1 MNIQRESPFM
11 KVIAVGSGNIG
22 SVAVEDLAT
31 NMKSTEIIIADK
43 DDSRSKA
50 VVERI
55 GRNNVSSIQL
65 DIVDRNK
72 LLQTLKKFDLAMGFL
87 PGALGYD
94 LMKACIKAK
103 KSLVDVSYMAENPL
117 KLHSAASK
125 ARITLIPDC
134 GLAPGISNFLVGHAY
149 AKLEKTSSVKIMVG
163 GLPEKPVPP
172 LDYVITWSSDGL
184 IDEYTRKAVIIQHGK
199 KTEVE
204 ALSGVEAINFPK
216 VGKLEAFYT
225 DGLRTLS
232 QTLKDVEEM
241 WEKTLRYP
249 GHAEKIKMIEK
260 LGFFEEEK
268 VKIEDTLVSPRKL
281 TARLLERKLKIPKIK
296 DFVAMKVEVSGVKN
310 GKRVSF
316 VYHMLDKYDQKRGIT
331 AMARTTA
338 YPMSIV
344 AQLMLKG
351 IIKQKGVIPTEKLG
365 MEKEVVQEYLSQLK
379 KRDIKIIEAK
389 ETR

>member
-1 MNIQRESPFM
+1 M

-31 NMKSTEIIIADK
+31 RMKSTEIVIADK

-55 GRNNVSSIQL
+55 GRNNVSSMQL
-65 DIVDRNK
+65 DIADCNK
-72 LLQTLKKFDLAMGFL
+72 LVQTLKKFDLAMGFL
-87 PGALGYD
+87 PGALGYT
-94 LMKACIKAK
+94 LMKACTKAK
-103 KSLVDVSYMAENPL
+103 KSLIDVSYMVENPL
-117 KLHSAASK
+117 KLQSAASK
-125 ARITLIPDC
+125 ARITIVPDC

-172 LDYVITWSSDGL
+172 LGYVITWSPDGL
-184 IDEYTRKAVIIQHGK
+184 IDEYTRKAVIVQHGK

-204 ALSGVEAINFPK
+204 ALGGVEAINFPE

-249 GHAEKIKMIEK
+249 GHAEKIKMIER

-268 VKIEDTLVSPRKL
+268 VKIGGTMVSPRRL
-281 TARLLERKLKIPKIK
+281 TARLLERKLKIPEIK
-296 DFVAMKVEVSGVKN
+296 DFVAMKIEVSGVKN
-310 GKRVSF
+310 GKRLSF
-316 VYHMLDKYDQKRGIT
+316 VYHMLDKYDQKHGIT

-351 IIKQKGVIPTEKLG
+351 IIKQKGVIPPEKLG
-365 MEKEVVQEYLSQLK
+365 MEKEVVQEFLSELK
-379 KRDIKIIEAK
+379 KRDIKIIETK

>member
-1 MNIQRESPFM
+1 MNIRRESPFM

-31 NMKSTEIIIADK
+31 SMKSTEIVIADK
-43 DDSRSKA
+43 DESRSKA

-55 GRNNVSSIQL
+55 GRNNVSSMQL
-65 DIVDRNK
+65 DIGDCNR
-72 LLQTLKKFDLAMGFL
+72 LLQTLKKFDLALGFL

-94 LMKACIKAK
+94 LMKACIEAK
-103 KSLVDVSYMAENPL
+103 KSLVDVSYMDENPL

-125 ARITLIPDC
+125 ARTTIIPDC
-134 GLAPGISNFLVGHAY
+134 GLAPGISNFLAGHAY

-163 GLPEKPVPP
+163 GLPEKPMPP
-172 LDYVITWSSDGL
+172 LDYVITWSPDGL

-199 KTEVE
+199 KTEAE
-204 ALSGVEAINFPK
+204 ALSGIEEIDFPK

-232 QTLKDVEEM
+232 QTLKGVEEM

-249 GHAEKIKMIEK
+249 GHAEKIKMIEG
-260 LGFFEEEK
+260 LGFFEEKK
-268 VKIEDTLVSPRKL
+268 VKYEGTLVSPRRL
-281 TARLLERKLKIPKIK
+281 TARLLERKLKIPEIK
-296 DFVAMKVEVSGVKN
+296 DFVAMKVEVSGIKN
-310 GKRVSF
+310 DKRLSF
-316 VYHMLDKYDQKRGIT
+316 VYHMLDKYDQKHGIT

-351 IIKQKGVIPTEKLG
+351 IIKQKGVVPPEKLG
-365 MEKEVVQEYLSQLK
+365 MEKEVIQEFFSELK
-379 KRDIKIIEAK
+379 KRNINIVEAK

>member
-1 MNIQRESPFM
+1 M

-31 NMKSTEIIIADK
+31 SMKSTEIVIADK
-43 DDSRSKA
+43 DESRSKA

-55 GRNNVSSIQL
+55 GRNNVSSMQL
-65 DIVDRNK
+65 DIADRNK

-87 PGALGYD
+87 PGALGHD
-94 LMKACIKAK
+94 LMKACIEAK

-125 ARITLIPDC
+125 ARITIIPDC

-172 LDYVITWSSDGL
+172 LDYVITWSPDSL

-249 GHAEKIKMIEK
+249 GHAEKIKMIEG

-268 VKIEDTLVSPRKL
+268 VKIEGTLVSPRRL
-281 TARLLERKLKIPKIK
+281 TARLLERKLKIPEIK

-310 GKRVSF
+310 GKRLSF
-316 VYHMLDKYDQKRGIT
+316 VYHMLDKYDQKHGIT

-351 IIKQKGVIPTEKLG
+351 IIKQKGVIPPEKLG
-365 MEKEVVQEYLSQLK
+365 MEKEVVQEFLSELK

-389 ETR
+389 EAR

>member
-1 MNIQRESPFM
+1 M
-11 KVIAVGSGNIG
+11 KVLAVGSGNIG

-31 NMKSTEIIIADK
+31 SMKSTEIVIADK
-43 DDSRSKA
+43 DESRSKA
-50 VVERI
+50 VAERI
-55 GRNNVSSIQL
+55 GRNNVSSMQL
-65 DIVDRNK
+65 DIADCNK

-87 PGALGYD
+87 PGALGYT
-94 LMKACIKAK
+94 LMEACIEAK

-125 ARITLIPDC
+125 ARITIIPDC
-134 GLAPGISNFLVGHAY
+134 GLAPGISNFLIGHAY

-172 LDYVITWSSDGL
+172 LDYVITWSPDSL

-249 GHAEKIKMIEK
+249 GHAEKIKMIEG

-268 VKIEDTLVSPRKL
+268 VKIEGTLVSPRRL
-281 TARLLERKLKIPKIK
+281 TARLLERKLKIPEIK

-310 GKRVSF
+310 GKRLSF
-316 VYHMLDKYDQKRGIT
+316 VYHMLDKYDQKHGIT

-351 IIKQKGVIPTEKLG
+351 IIKQKGVIPPEKLG
-365 MEKEVVQEYLSQLK
+365 MEKEVVQEFLSELK

-389 ETR
+389 EAR

>member
-1 MNIQRESPFM
+1 M
-11 KVIAVGSGNIG
+11 KVLAVGSGNIG

-31 NMKSTEIIIADK
+31 SMKSTEIVIADK
-43 DDSRSKA
+43 DESRSKA

-55 GRNNVSSIQL
+55 GRNNVSSMQL
-65 DIVDRNK
+65 DIADRNK

-94 LMKACIKAK
+94 LMKACTKAK

-117 KLHSAASK
+117 KLHSAVSK
-125 ARITLIPDC
+125 ARITIIPDC

-172 LDYVITWSSDGL
+172 LDYVITWSPDSL

-249 GHAEKIKMIEK
+249 GHAEKIKMIEG

-268 VKIEDTLVSPRKL
+268 VKIEGTLVSPRKL
-281 TARLLERKLKIPKIK
+281 TARLLERKLKIPEIK

-310 GKRVSF
+310 GKRLSF
-316 VYHMLDKYDQKRGIT
+316 VYHMLDKYDQKHGIT

-351 IIKQKGVIPTEKLG
+351 IIKQKGVIPPEKLG
-365 MEKEVVQEYLSQLK
+365 MEEEVVQEFLSELK

-389 ETR
+389 EAR

>member
-1 MNIQRESPFM
+1 M
-11 KVIAVGSGNIG
+11 KVLAVGSGNIG

-31 NMKSTEIIIADK
+31 SMKSTEIVIADK
-43 DDSRSKA
+43 DESRSKA

-55 GRNNVSSIQL
+55 GRNNVSSMQL
-65 DIVDRNK
+65 DIADRNK

-94 LMKACIKAK
+94 LMKACTKAK

-117 KLHSAASK
+117 KLHSAVSK
-125 ARITLIPDC
+125 ARITIIPDC

-172 LDYVITWSSDGL
+172 LDYVITWSPDSL

-204 ALSGVEAINFPK
+204 ALSGIEAINFPK

-249 GHAEKIKMIEK
+249 GHAEKIKMIEG

-268 VKIEDTLVSPRKL
+268 VKIEGTLVSPRRL
-281 TARLLERKLKIPKIK
+281 TARLLERKLKIPEIK

-310 GKRVSF
+310 GKRLSF
-316 VYHMLDKYDQKRGIT
+316 VYHMLDKYDQKHGIT

-351 IIKQKGVIPTEKLG
+351 IIKQKGVIPPEKLG
-365 MEKEVVQEYLSQLK
+365 MEEEVVQEFLSELK

-389 ETR
+389 EAR

>member
-1 MNIQRESPFM
+1 
-11 KVIAVGSGNIG
+11 
-22 SVAVEDLAT
+22 
-31 NMKSTEIIIADK
+31 
-43 DDSRSKA
+43 
-50 VVERI
+50 
-55 GRNNVSSIQL
+55 
-65 DIVDRNK
+65 
-72 LLQTLKKFDLAMGFL
+72 MGFL

-94 LMKACIKAK
+94 LMKACIEAK

-125 ARITLIPDC
+125 AQITIVPDC

-172 LDYVITWSSDGL
+172 LDYVITWSPDSL

-249 GHAEKIKMIEK
+249 GHAKKIKLVEEM
-260 LGFFEEEK
+260 GFFEEEK
-268 VKIEDTLVSPRKL
+268 VKIEGTLVSPRRL
-281 TARLLERKLKIPKIK
+281 TARLLERKLKIPEIK

-310 GKRVSF
+310 GKRLSF
-316 VYHMLDKYDQKRGIT
+316 VYHMLDKYDQKHGIT

-351 IIKQKGVIPTEKLG
+351 IIKQKGVIPPEKLG
-365 MEKEVVQEYLSQLK
+365 MEKEVVQEFLSELK

-389 ETR
+389 EAR

>member
-1 MNIQRESPFM
+1 M

-31 NMKSTEIIIADK
+31 SMKSTEIVIADK
-43 DDSRSKA
+43 DESRSKA
-50 VVERI
+50 VAERI
-55 GRNNVSSIQL
+55 GRNNVSSMQL
-65 DIVDRNK
+65 DIADRNK

-94 LMKACIKAK
+94 LMKACIEAK

-117 KLHSAASK
+117 KLHSAVSK
-125 ARITLIPDC
+125 ARITIIPDC

-172 LDYVITWSSDGL
+172 LDYVITWSPDSL

-249 GHAEKIKMIEK
+249 GHAEKIKLIEG

-268 VKIEDTLVSPRKL
+268 VKIEGTLVSPRRL
-281 TARLLERKLKIPKIK
+281 TARLLERKLKIPEIK

-310 GKRVSF
+310 GKRLSF
-316 VYHMLDKYDQKRGIT
+316 VYHMLDKYDQKHGIT

-351 IIKQKGVIPTEKLG
+351 IIKQKGVIPPEKLG
-365 MEKEVVQEYLSQLK
+365 MEKEVVQEFLSELK

-389 ETR
+389 EAR

>member
-1 MNIQRESPFM
+1 M
-11 KVIAVGSGNIG
+11 KVLAVGSGNIG

-31 NMKSTEIIIADK
+31 SMKSTEIVIADK
-43 DDSRSKA
+43 DESRSKA
-50 VVERI
+50 VAERI
-55 GRNNVSSIQL
+55 GRNNVSSMQL
-65 DIVDRNK
+65 DIADCNK

-94 LMKACIKAK
+94 LMEACIEAK

-125 ARITLIPDC
+125 ARITIIPDC

-172 LDYVITWSSDGL
+172 LDYVITWSPDSL

-249 GHAEKIKMIEK
+249 GHAEKIKMIEG

-268 VKIEDTLVSPRKL
+268 VKIEGTLVSPRRL
-281 TARLLERKLKIPKIK
+281 TARLLERKLKIPEIK

-310 GKRVSF
+310 GKRLSF
-316 VYHMLDKYDQKRGIT
+316 VYHMLDKYDQKHGIT

-351 IIKQKGVIPTEKLG
+351 IIKQKGVIPPEKLG
-365 MEKEVVQEYLSQLK
+365 MEKEVVQEFLSELK

-389 ETR
+389 EAR